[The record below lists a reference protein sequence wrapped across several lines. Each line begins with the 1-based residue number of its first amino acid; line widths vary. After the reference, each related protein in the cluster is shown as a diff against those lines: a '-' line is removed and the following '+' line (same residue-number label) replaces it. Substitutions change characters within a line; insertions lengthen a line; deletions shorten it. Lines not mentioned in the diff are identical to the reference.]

1 MDGWIWSDLTPIIGS
16 IRWLKPASASRSG
29 LCPCSANAT
38 LPALSDRS
46 IQNLKFKIPSQ
57 TRMNIPRL
65 HPDTID
71 DVKHRVDIV
80 DVVSEHV
87 VLRKQGKDFVG
98 LCPFHDDKS
107 PSFSVSPSKQFYY
120 CFSCGAGG
128 NSIKFLM
135 ELGKRSFSDVVLD
148 LARRYQVPVK
158 TLEPAQRQELQR
170 QISLREQ
177 LYEVLALTGRF
188 YEHALRQPQGEA
200 ALAYLKSR
208 QLTNDIIQQFQLG
221 YAPAGWQ
228 TLYGYLVEQKRY
240 PVELVEQAGLIIPRQ
255 GERGYYDRFR
265 DRLMIPIHDLQGRVI
280 GFGGR
285 TLGDE
290 QPKYLN
296 SPETELFDKGKTL
309 YGMDKARA
317 AIAKQDQAIV
327 VEGYFDVIALHA
339 AGITNTVASLGT
351 ALSLA
356 QIRQILRYTESK
368 QVILNFD
375 ADAAGTK
382 AAERAIGE
390 VADLAYQGEVQ
401 LRILNIPDGKDPDE
415 FLRTHPPKEYQTLLD
430 QAPLWLDWQIQ
441 QVLDQTDL
449 TQADQFQQST
459 QEIAK
464 LLGNLPN
471 ATLRTHYI
479 HQCAERL
486 SQNNAR
492 LAVQLES
499 DLRTQVRG
507 QRWHGRSQKWQ
518 RPGDRTLL
526 EESEAN
532 LLRLYLHMP
541 PYRTLITESL
551 EERDLDFSLGH
562 HRFLWQQMMQ
572 IEEQQGQVEHKEL
585 EVRIESVLPSAP
597 PPRLDLISL
606 LQDRC
611 TEHPEHSALVY
622 SLFQLDEKTKRDIVR
637 APLVVR
643 ASIASL
649 ERVMCEKRRRHFLE
663 LWKQTDYV
671 NAPDLCQYYQQQIY
685 AENQR
690 IEELDQQQ
698 RQVTFDDLAK
708 IPWVGEFY
716 DALCGAQE

>member
-1 MDGWIWSDLTPIIGS
+1 MD
-16 IRWLKPASASRSG
+16 
-29 LCPCSANAT
+29 
-38 LPALSDRS
+38 
-46 IQNLKFKIPSQ
+46 
-57 TRMNIPRL
+57 IPRL

-188 YEHALRQPQGEA
+188 FEHALRQPQGEA
-200 ALAYLKSR
+200 ALNYLKLSR
-208 QLTNDIIQQFQLG
+208 QLSNETIQQFQLG

-240 PVELVEQAGLIIPRQ
+240 PVELVEKAGLIIPRQ

-285 TLGDE
+285 ALGDE

-309 YGMDKARA
+309 YGMDKART
-317 AIAKQDQAIV
+317 AIAKQDQAVV

-339 AGITNTVASLGT
+339 AGITNAVASLGT
-351 ALSLA
+351 ALSMA
-356 QIRQILRYTESK
+356 QVRQLLRYTESK

-390 VADLAYQGEVQ
+390 IADLAYQGEVQ

-415 FLRTHPPKEYQTLLD
+415 FLKTHKPEEYQALLNH
-430 QAPLWLDWQIQ
+430 APLWLDWQIQ
-441 QVLDQTDL
+441 QVLAQTDL

-464 LLGNLPN
+464 LLGNIPN

-526 EESEAN
+526 EESEAQ

-541 PYRTLITESL
+541 EYRTLIQESL

-562 HRFLWQQMMQ
+562 HRFLWQQIMQ
-572 IEEQQGQVEHKEL
+572 IEEMGIGEQGSGVGGRGSGSRVHEFGDGD
-585 EVRIESVLPSAP
+585 EVMPFIPPFDRPSSSPNSPPTPAP
-597 PPRLDLISL
+597 RPPIADSKSPSLISL
-606 LQDRC
+606 LQERC
-611 TEHPEHSALVY
+611 TEFPEHTGFIY

-637 APLVVR
+637 APLVIR
-643 ASIASL
+643 ASIASM

-663 LWKQTDYV
+663 LWKQTDYT
-671 NAPDLCQYYQQQIY
+671 NAQELCQYYQQQIY

-690 IEELDQQQ
+690 ISELDQQQ
-698 RQVTFDDLAK
+698 RQVTFDDLAQ

-716 DALCGAQE
+716 DAIESQ

>member
-1 MDGWIWSDLTPIIGS
+1 MD
-16 IRWLKPASASRSG
+16 
-29 LCPCSANAT
+29 
-38 LPALSDRS
+38 
-46 IQNLKFKIPSQ
+46 
-57 TRMNIPRL
+57 IPRL

-71 DVKHRVDIV
+71 DVKHRSDIV

-188 YEHALRQPQGEA
+188 YEHALQQPQGEA
-200 ALAYLKSR
+200 ALKYLQSSR
-208 QLTNDIIQQFQLG
+208 QLTLETIQQFQLG

-285 TLGDE
+285 ALGDE

-317 AIAKQDQAIV
+317 AIAKHDQAVV
-327 VEGYFDVIALHA
+327 VEGYFDAIALHA
-339 AGITNTVASLGT
+339 VGITNVVASLGT
-351 ALSLA
+351 ALSLV
-356 QIRQILRYTESK
+356 QVRQLLRYTESK

-401 LRILNIPDGKDPDE
+401 LRILNLPEGKDPDE
-415 FLRTHPPKEYQTLLD
+415 FLKSHKPNEYQTLLD
-430 QAPLWLDWQIQ
+430 TAPLWLDWQIQ
-441 QVLDQTDL
+441 QVLAQTDL
-449 TQADQFQQST
+449 SKADQFQQST

-464 LLGNLPN
+464 LLGNIPN

-499 DLRTQVRG
+499 DLRIQVRG

-518 RPGDRTLL
+518 RPGDRSLL
-526 EESEAN
+526 EESEAQ
-532 LLRLYLHMP
+532 LLRLYLHLP
-541 PYRTLITESL
+541 DYRSLIKESL

-572 IEEQQGQVEHKEL
+572 IEMEEQEYPTGEL
-585 EVRIESVLPSAP
+585 RRQRSLNEQTQPPDEAYLEEKLIPFDCPASENNDRSHASLPQKTSS
-597 PPRLDLISL
+597 LDLLSR
-606 LQDRC
+606 LQERC
-611 TEHPEHSALVY
+611 TEFAEHAGLIY
-622 SLFQLDEKTKRDIVR
+622 PLFQLDEKTKRDILR

-643 ASIASL
+643 AAIASM

-663 LWKQTDYV
+663 LWQQTDYT
-671 NAPDLCQYYQQQIY
+671 NAPELCQYYQQQIY

-690 IEELDQQQ
+690 ITELDQQQ
-698 RQVTFDDLAK
+698 RQVTFDDLAQ

-716 DALCGAQE
+716 DAIETS

>member
-1 MDGWIWSDLTPIIGS
+1 MD
-16 IRWLKPASASRSG
+16 
-29 LCPCSANAT
+29 
-38 LPALSDRS
+38 
-46 IQNLKFKIPSQ
+46 
-57 TRMNIPRL
+57 IPRL

-71 DVKHRVDIV
+71 QVKQRVDIV

-107 PSFSVSPSKQFYY
+107 PSFSVSPGKQFYY

-128 NSIKFLM
+128 NAIKFLM

-148 LARRYQVPVK
+148 LARRYQVSVQ

-170 QISLREQ
+170 RISLREQ
-177 LYEVLALTGRF
+177 LYEVLALTSRF
-188 YEHALRQPQGEA
+188 YEHALQQPQGEA
-200 ALAYLKSR
+200 ALTYLRETRGLSDE
-208 QLTNDIIQQFQLG
+208 TIQQFQLG

-240 PVELVEQAGLIIPRQ
+240 PVELVEKAGLIIPRQ

-285 TLGDE
+285 SLGDE

-309 YGMDKARA
+309 FALDKART
-317 AIAKQDQAIV
+317 AIAKQDKAVV

-339 AGITNTVASLGT
+339 AGITNVVASLGT

-356 QIRQILRYTESK
+356 QVRQLLRYTESK
-368 QVILNFD
+368 QVIFNFD

-382 AAERAIGE
+382 AAKRAIGE
-390 VADLAYQGEVQ
+390 VEDLAYQGEVQ
-401 LRILNIPDGKDPDE
+401 LRILNIPEGKDPDE
-415 FLRTHPPKEYQTLLD
+415 FLKAHTAEVYQSLLD
-430 QAPLWLDWQIQ
+430 NAPLWLDWQIQ
-441 QVLDQTDL
+441 SILNDTNL
-449 TQADQFQQST
+449 NQADQFQHCT
-459 QEIAK
+459 QEIAQ
-464 LLGNLPN
+464 LLGNIPN

-479 HQCAERL
+479 HHCAEQL
-486 SQNNAR
+486 SQGNAR

-518 RPGDRTLL
+518 RPADRSLL
-526 EESEAN
+526 EESEAQ
-532 LLRLYLHMP
+532 LLRLYLHLP
-541 PYRTLITESL
+541 DYRALIREAL

-562 HRFLWQQMMQ
+562 HRFLWQQIME
-572 IEEQQGQVEHKEL
+572 IEELENQGLNYQMPDPL
-585 EVRIESVLPSAP
+585 SALSRSSSAP
-597 PPRLDLISL
+597 RPDLMSQ
-606 LQDRC
+606 LQDRYI
-611 TEHPEHSALVY
+611 EMPEKSAWIY
-622 SLFQLDEKTKRDIVR
+622 PLFQLDEKAKRDMVR
-637 APLVVR
+637 APLVIR
-643 ASIASL
+643 AAIASM
-649 ERVMCEKRRRHFLE
+649 ERVMCEKRRRHFLD
-663 LWKQTDYV
+663 LWAKTDC
-671 NAPDLCQYYQQQIY
+671 ASTPELCQYYQQQIY

-690 IEELDQQQ
+690 IAEIDQQQ
-698 RQVTFDDLAK
+698 RQVTFDDLAQ

-716 DALCGAQE
+716 DALETPQTT